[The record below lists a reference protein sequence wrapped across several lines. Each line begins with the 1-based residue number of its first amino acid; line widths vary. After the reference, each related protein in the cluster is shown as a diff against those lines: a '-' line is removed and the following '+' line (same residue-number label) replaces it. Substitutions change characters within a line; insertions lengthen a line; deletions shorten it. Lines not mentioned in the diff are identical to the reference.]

1 MAIRIRE
8 WGMLSYPGRG
18 VQIPLQGIATID
30 EPAAR
35 LSRVIEGAAQL
46 SAALAE
52 QQETVTTAGNLAEF
66 AGRLRGIEEEARAEI
81 DMQNVRD
88 WKYAWKQASE
98 SRLAEAINELPPE
111 SREAGR
117 HLAAVYNAQASA
129 TAKRDYELGRIGLAR
144 HRWQARVDEAVERGA
159 ADEAEQWIKAGEQLF
174 VPPSEV
180 EERASSARSRS
191 LLNRWKEAFRRNAT
205 DALLELQQ
213 ETAELPTEERD
224 REELRRLRESE
235 FREVCRTLAN
245 EMSTAVEAGQEPA
258 TELYEKAGAIGAIK
272 DTSGTG
278 SESAPPPA
286 ACDWNRRI
294 DECPEEEEEETRL
307 KLDILSAPIPV
318 TERRKLLQ
326 RMHRNRQ
333 IPAAARSDIS
343 RRLWNLYQ
351 SGRLGLPGDRE
362 AQQHLARLQELAL
375 TAQHPPAEPERWI
388 EKVQP
393 QAEAWICYQP
403 N

>member
-30 EPAAR
+30 EPATR

-52 QQETVTTAGNLAEF
+52 QQETVTNAGNLAEF
-66 AGRLRGIEEEARAEI
+66 TGRLRSIEEEARAEI

-174 VPPSEV
+174 VPKPEV
-180 EERASSARSRS
+180 ETRTRAARSRS
-191 LLNRWKEAFRRNAT
+191 LLNQWKEAFRRNAS
-205 DALLELQQ
+205 DALQMLQQ
-213 ETAELPTEERD
+213 ETAELPTEEKD
-224 REELRRLRESE
+224 REELQRLRKSG
-235 FREVCRTLAN
+235 FREVCSTLAD
-245 EMSTAVEAGQEPA
+245 EMSTAVEAGQDPA
-258 TELYEKAGAIGAIK
+258 SELYEKARAVGAIK
-272 DTSGTG
+272 DTAGRIEPS
-278 SESAPPPA
+278 PPV
-286 ACDWNRRI
+286 CDWNRRI
-294 DECPEEEEEETRL
+294 DECPEEEEAETRL
-307 KLDILSAPIPV
+307 KLDILTAPLPV

-326 RMHRNRQ
+326 RMRRNRE

-343 RRLWNLYQ
+343 RRLWNMYQ

-362 AQQHLARLQELAL
+362 AQQHLARLQEQAL

-388 EKVQP
+388 EKVRP
-393 QAEAWICYQP
+393 KAEAWICYQP

>member
-30 EPAAR
+30 EPATR

-46 SAALAE
+46 SATLAE

-66 AGRLRGIEEEARAEI
+66 AGRLRSIEDEARAEI

-174 VPPSEV
+174 VPQPEV
-180 EERASSARSRS
+180 ETRTRAARSRS
-191 LLNRWKEAFRRNAT
+191 LLNRWKEAFRQNAS
-205 DALLELQQ
+205 DALQELQL
-213 ETAELPTEERD
+213 ESAELPTEEND
-224 REELRRLRESE
+224 REELQRLSE
-235 FREVCRTLAN
+235 TGFREVCSSLAA
-245 EMSTAVEAGQEPA
+245 EMSTAVEAGQEPSSA
-258 TELYEKAGAIGAIK
+258 LYKTAKAVGAIK
-272 DTSGTG
+272 DAG
-278 SESAPPPA
+278 ERDEPPLPV
-286 ACDWNRRI
+286 CDWNRRI
-294 DECPEEEEEETRL
+294 DECPENEEAETRL

-318 TERRKLLQ
+318 TERRQLLQ
-326 RMHRNRQ
+326 RMYRNREV
-333 IPAAARSDIS
+333 PAAARSDIS
-343 RRLWNLYQ
+343 RRLWNMYQ

-362 AQQHLARLQELAL
+362 AQQHLARLQEQALA
-375 TAQHPPAEPERWI
+375 TQHPPSEPELWI
-388 EKVQP
+388 EKVRP
-393 QAEAWICYQP
+393 KAEAWICYQP

>member
-18 VQIPLQGIATID
+18 VQVPLQGIATID
-30 EPAAR
+30 EPATR

-46 SAALAE
+46 SATLAE
-52 QQETVTTAGNLAEF
+52 QQETITTAGNLAEF
-66 AGRLRGIEEEARAEI
+66 SARLRSIEEEALAEI

-117 HLAAVYNAQASA
+117 HLATVYNAQASA

-174 VPPSEV
+174 VPQPEV
-180 EERASSARSRS
+180 ETRTRAARSRS
-191 LLNRWKEAFRRNAT
+191 LLNRWKEAFRQNAS
-205 DALLELQQ
+205 DALQELQQ
-213 ETAELPTEERD
+213 ETAELPTEEKD
-224 REELRRLRESE
+224 REELLQLREAG
-235 FREVCRTLAN
+235 FREVCRTLAD
-245 EMSTAVEAGQEPA
+245 EMSAAVEAGREPSS
-258 TELYEKAGAIGAIK
+258 TFYEKARAVGAIK
-272 DTSGTG
+272 NIGERVET
-278 SESAPPPA
+278 PLPV
-286 ACDWNRRI
+286 CDWNRRI
-294 DECPEEEEEETRL
+294 DECPEDEDAETRL

-318 TERRKLLQ
+318 TERRQLLL
-326 RMHRNRQ
+326 RMRRNRD
-333 IPAAARSDIS
+333 IPAAVRSDIS
-343 RRLWNLYQ
+343 HRLWNMYQ

-362 AQQHLARLQELAL
+362 AQQHLARLQEKALA
-375 TAQHPPAEPERWI
+375 TRQSTAEPERWI
-388 EKVQP
+388 EKVRP
-393 QAEAWICYQP
+393 KAEAWICYQP